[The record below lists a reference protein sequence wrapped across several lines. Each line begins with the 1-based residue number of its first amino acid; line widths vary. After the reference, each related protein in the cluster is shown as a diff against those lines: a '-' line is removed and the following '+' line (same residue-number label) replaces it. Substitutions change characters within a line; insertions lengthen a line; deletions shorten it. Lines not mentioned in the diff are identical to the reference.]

1 MRKCINI
8 MPATNKNKLT
18 TLIMFL
24 CLVSLNPLRAID
36 DEGLKL
42 YREKQFENA
51 KQYYEHILQERKE
64 DSYASYG
71 LGASVYNQG
80 DYDAAMA
87 AFEET
92 IITEDQD
99 LKASAYYNMGNTLYK
114 QQRMEESLAFYRKAL
129 EINPPDLDSKFNYE
143 LIKYNQQEQNLQQSP
158 DGGDQKDQQDRDQK
172 QPDQNQQNQDQS
184 EQPKPPDKE
193 QDQENQQPSDDQ
205 ERPQSEPKSSPE
217 KLNAESIL
225 NALKNDEKIHQ
236 KLKMAHQ
243 QSRKLEKDW

>member
-1 MRKCINI
+1 
-8 MPATNKNKLT
+8 MPVTSKNRLT
-18 TLIMFL
+18 AFAILFCLI
-24 CLVSLNPLRAID
+24 SINPLGAID

-51 KQYYEHILQERKE
+51 KQYYEQILLERKK

-80 DYDAAMA
+80 DYDVALT

-92 IITEDQD
+92 FLTEDQD
-99 LKASAYYNMGNTLYK
+99 LKASAYFNMGNTLYQ
-114 QQRMEESLAFYRKAL
+114 QQRLEESLAFYRKAL
-129 EINPPDLDSKFNYE
+129 ELKPADLDSKFNYE
-143 LIKYNQQEQNLQQSP
+143 LVKYNQQKQNQQQSP
-158 DGGDQKDQQDRDQK
+158 DGGNQKDQQERDQK

-184 EQPKPPDKE
+184 KQPKPPDKKR
-193 QDQENQQPSDDQ
+193 DQEHQQPSEDQ
-205 ERPQSEPKSSPE
+205 EEQQSESKSSPE

-225 NALKNDEKIHQ
+225 NALKNDERIHQ
-236 KLKMAHQ
+236 KLKMAQQ